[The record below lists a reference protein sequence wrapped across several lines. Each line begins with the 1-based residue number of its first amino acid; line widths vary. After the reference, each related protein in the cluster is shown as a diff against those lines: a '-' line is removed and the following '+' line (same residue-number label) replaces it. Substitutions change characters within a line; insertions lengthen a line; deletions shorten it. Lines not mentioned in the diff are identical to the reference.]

1 MSFWENVDFIRE
13 SRGFSRKEL
22 AYLANFSITSLST
35 GIIRNSVPAADVA
48 VRLAKALGV
57 SVEYLVNGTN
67 TKENQQVAITAEKI
81 QRYNKHKEF
90 LNDLDALPDEIQ
102 SSIKSMVHKISAKA
116 VW

>member
-13 SRGFSRKEL
+13 SRGLSRKEL

-35 GIIRNSVPAADVA
+35 GIIRNSMPAADVA

-57 SVEYLVNGTN
+57 SVKYLVNGTN
-67 TKENQQVAITAEKI
+67 TKENQQVSITAEKI

-90 LNDLDALPDEIQ
+90 INDLEALPDEIQ
-102 SSIKSMVHKISAKA
+102 ISIKSMVHKISARA
-116 VW
+116 AW